1 MDASIDAVLGPFC
14 GDLRTKKYYFLG
26 RPARDASELL
36 DASNDCW
43 CARTQMRLGPDDQRV
58 DAEDCRVGRTCF
70 RARGSPR
77 EWPSA

>member
-14 GDLRTKKYYFLG
+14 GDLRTKKYYFLN

-58 DAEDCRVGRTCF
+58 DAEDCRSGRTCF
-70 RARGSPR
+70 RARGSSR
-77 EWPSA
+77 ELPSA